1 MTLPALARMRRQIA
15 KYWGLASLD
24 MLLGPSWPSP
34 SGRWAQIFASAK
46 MSPRL

>member
-15 KYWGLASLD
+15 KYWGLTSLD
-24 MLLGPSWPSP
+24 MLLGPSSP